1 MFTLAQQ
8 SQVMSDLCT
17 DMPELIISSNFIRLL
32 NVVGEGNL
40 TTIKTTIKTMLL
52 VIHQLTRYEHKI
64 VDRVVIAT
72 NLGS

>member
-1 MFTLAQQ
+1 MYFHAFIHAYTLGQQ

-40 TTIKTTIKTMLL
+40 TTMLF
-52 VIHQLTRYEHKI
+52 VIHQTHSI
-64 VDRVVIAT
+64 
-72 NLGS
+72 